1 MLRNI
6 RTLAVPVVFLLL
18 VVSGAWSA
26 EARVAATAVCVFP
39 LSNLTPDGRMQEHQ
53 KPLSDAV
60 AQEFAAVGYHMV
72 APDQWQAEAAREKVA
87 VDRITEAPVVLRLGQ
102 GAGADMAVSGFYW
115 MEGGRI
121 LISIQCYDVKAG
133 TLITGFLH
141 TWRFNL
147 GFYNSIHAEIA
158 DLVQRVVFLTA
169 PSLITLKDSVRV
181 DQITFT
187 SPQDGMEVLIEGQD
201 NAGRI
206 KDGTLVFDTGGIK
219 AGTPLTVEK
228 RQRGYHPLSQ
238 TIIVSPEVALSP
250 LPRENRLSLELD
262 WTAGQLEGAGA
273 ALRWYPVPDWI
284 MLNFSEYLYVQVP
297 TVSAARVPI
306 HADSE
311 LLAGLYL
318 FLPPQSDFRFGV
330 SSGVGT
336 ILSWIPGTSLPLYT
350 DVYLNLLSLWA
361 EYKVAGFPILA
372 RVELKIPLGI
382 GSSLLAPGTPLT
394 WSGGLPPITIG
405 VVLPWK

>member
-1 MLRNI
+1 MARALVI
-6 RTLAVPVVFLLL
+6 PVLFIL
-18 VVSGAWSA
+18 VMAPGAWA
-26 EARVAATAVCVFP
+26 VEARVAATAVCVFP
-39 LSNLTPDGRMQEHQ
+39 LSNLTPDGKMQEHQ
-53 KPLSDAV
+53 KPLSEAV

-72 APDQWQAEAAREKVA
+72 ADNQWQAEAAREKVP

-158 DLVQRVVFLTA
+158 DLVQKVVFLTA
-169 PSLITLKDSVRV
+169 PRLITLKDSVRV

-187 SPQDGMEVLIEGQD
+187 SPQNGMEVWIEGQ
-201 NAGRI
+201 NSAGRI
-206 KDGTLVFDTGGIK
+206 QDGTLVFDTGGIK
-219 AGTPLTVEK
+219 AGTPLLVEK
-228 RQRGYHPLSQ
+228 RQEGYHPLSQ
-238 TIIVSPEVALSP
+238 SIIVAPEVALTP
-250 LPRENRLSLELD
+250 LPRENKLSLELD

-273 ALRWYPVPDWI
+273 TLRWYPVPDWI
-284 MLNFSEYLYVQVP
+284 MLNFSEYLYAQIP
-297 TVSAARVPI
+297 YVSNASLPV

-318 FLPPQSDFRFGV
+318 FMPPQSNFRFGL
-330 SSGVGT
+330 STGVGT
-336 ILSWIPGTSLPLYT
+336 ILSWIPGTTLPLYT

-361 EYKVAGFPILA
+361 EYKVAGFPILL
-372 RVELKIPLGI
+372 RMDLKIPLGV
-382 GSSLLAPGTPLT
+382 GANLLGGGNVVT
-394 WSGGLPPITIG
+394 WGGGIPPITIG
-405 VVLPWK
+405 MVLPWK

>member
-1 MLRNI
+1 MARALVI
-6 RTLAVPVVFLLL
+6 PVLFIL
-18 VVSGAWSA
+18 VMAPGAWA
-26 EARVAATAVCVFP
+26 VEARVAATAVCVFP
-39 LSNLTPDGRMQEHQ
+39 LSNLTPDGKMQEHQ
-53 KPLSDAV
+53 KPLSEAV

-72 APDQWQAEAAREKVA
+72 ADNQWQAEAAREKVPG
-87 VDRITEAPVVLRLGQ
+87 DRITEAPVVLRLGQ

-158 DLVQRVVFLTA
+158 DLVQKVVFLTA
-169 PSLITLKDSVRV
+169 PRLITLKDSVRV

-187 SPQDGMEVLIEGQD
+187 SPQNGMEVWIEGQ
-201 NAGRI
+201 NSAGRI
-206 KDGTLVFDTGGIK
+206 QDGTLVFDTGGIK
-219 AGTPLTVEK
+219 AGTPLLVEK
-228 RQRGYHPLSQ
+228 RQEGYHPLSQ
-238 TIIVSPEVALSP
+238 SIIVAPEVALTP
-250 LPRENRLSLELD
+250 LPRENKLSLELD

-273 ALRWYPVPDWI
+273 TLRWYPVPDWI
-284 MLNFSEYLYVQVP
+284 MLNFSEYLYAQIP
-297 TVSAARVPI
+297 YVSNASLPV

-318 FLPPQSDFRFGV
+318 FMPPQSNFRFGL
-330 SSGVGT
+330 STGVGT
-336 ILSWIPGTSLPLYT
+336 ILSWIPGTTLPLYT

-361 EYKVAGFPILA
+361 EYKVAGFPILL
-372 RVELKIPLGI
+372 RMDLKIPLGV
-382 GSSLLAPGTPLT
+382 GANLLGGGNVVT
-394 WSGGLPPITIG
+394 WGGGIPPITIG
-405 VVLPWK
+405 MVLPWK

>member
-1 MLRNI
+1 MRRNI
-6 RTLAVPVVFLLL
+6 RTLAVPVLLVLL
-18 VVSGAWSA
+18 VVPLAWSA
-26 EARVAATAVCVFP
+26 DARVAATSVCVFP
-39 LSNLTPDGRMQEHQ
+39 LSNLTPDGKFQEHQ

-60 AQEFAAVGYHMV
+60 VQEFAAVGYHMV
-72 APDQWQAEAAREKVA
+72 AADQWQAEAAKEKVPA
-87 VDRITEAPVVLRLGQ
+87 DRITEAPVVLRLGQ
-102 GAGADMAVSGFYW
+102 GVAADMAVSGFYW

-158 DLVQRVVFLTA
+158 DLVQKVVFLTA
-169 PSLITLKDSVRV
+169 PRLITLKDSVRV

-187 SPQDGMEVLIEGQD
+187 SPENGMEVLIEGQ
-201 NAGRI
+201 NNVGRI

-219 AGTPLTVEK
+219 AGTPLLIQK
-228 RQRGYHPLSQ
+228 RQEGFHPLSQ
-238 TIIVSPEVALSP
+238 SIIVAPEIALTP

-262 WTAGQLEGAGA
+262 WTAGQLQGAGA
-273 ALRWYPVPDWI
+273 TLRWYPVPDWI
-284 MLNFSEYLYVQVP
+284 MVNFAEYLHTQVP
-297 TVSAARVPI
+297 YVSNASMPI

-318 FLPPQSDFRFGV
+318 FLPPQSDFRFGL
-330 SSGVGT
+330 SSGVGA
-336 ILSWIPGTSLPLYT
+336 ILTWIPGTTLPLYT
-350 DVYLNLLSLWA
+350 DVYLDLFSLWV
-361 EYKVAGFPILA
+361 EYKVAGYPILL
-372 RVELKIPLGI
+372 RSTVKIPLGLGANLL
-382 GSSLLAPGTPLT
+382 GSGNLMT
-394 WSGGLPPITIG
+394 WGGGIPPITIG